1 MIIAID
7 GPAGSGKSVIAKKLS
22 SILNLKY
29 VETGALYRA
38 IAYYILKNNIQNYE
52 NFSFLKDLKIDQKFI
67 NGNARTF
74 LNNEDITDLIRN
86 EEVGN
91 LASIISKYKEVRSF
105 LIDLQ
110 RKLAKDGAIVEGRDI
125 GTVVFPYADYKFF
138 ITASIEERAKRRYE
152 QLKDSGASY
161 EEVLE
166 NIKLRD
172 KFDIER
178 EISPLKISREAFVID
193 TTDLSEDEVISKIL
207 EIINKKLKI
216 GTIISREGQKL
227 VVFSNNKVFRAF
239 PRGKVIKKY
248 QKIYVGDIVIGKLE
262 NEIFII
268 EDIKERRNVIL
279 RPPIANVS
287 KVILLFTI
295 VEPEFSSIQLD
306 KLLCAYE
313 SLGIDI
319 IIAFNKIEI
328 TPKEELEKI
337 ENIYKSCGYDVI
349 GISVKQRINFDKLLS
364 KIKGDLVVLA
374 GPSGVGKSSLIKELT
389 GMDIRIGELSI
400 KTKRGTQTTTE
411 VKLYAIDNETFIAD
425 TPGFSKIDLKL
436 IMKKEDVR
444 NYFREFRNYKCA
456 FSNCLHVKE
465 EGCSVKL
472 ALSNGEISRERYD
485 NYLKILSEF

>member
-38 IAYYILKNNIQNYE
+38 IAYYILKNKIQSYE
-52 NFSFLKDLKIDQKFI
+52 NFSFLKHLKIEQTFMDREV
-67 NGNARTF
+67 RTF
-74 LNNEDITDLIRN
+74 LNGEDITDLIRN

-91 LASIISKYKEVRSF
+91 LASIISRYKEVRDF

-110 RKLAKDGAIVEGRDI
+110 RELAKDGAIVEGRDI

-138 ITASIEERAKRRYE
+138 ITASLQERARRRYE
-152 QLKDSGASY
+152 QLKDKGISY
-161 EEVLE
+161 EEILE

-172 KFDIER
+172 KLDIER

-193 TTDLSEDEVISKIL
+193 TTDLNEDEVVNKIL

-216 GTIISREGQKL
+216 GTIVSREGQKL
-227 VVFSNNKVFRAF
+227 LVFLSNKIFRAF

-262 NEIFII
+262 NDIFII
-268 EDIKERRNVIL
+268 EDIKERKNVIL

-313 SLGIDI
+313 FLGIDI
-319 IIAFNKIEI
+319 VIAFNKIEI
-328 TPKEELEKI
+328 TPKEEFLKI
-337 ENIYKSCGYDVI
+337 EKIYKSCGYDVI

-374 GPSGVGKSSLIKELT
+374 GPSGVGKSSLIRELT
-389 GMDIRIGELSI
+389 GMDIRVGELSI

-411 VKLYAIDNETFIAD
+411 VKLYSIDNDTFIAD

-436 IMKKEDVR
+436 IMKKEDVK

-465 EGCSVKL
+465 EGCAIKL
-472 ALSNGEISRERYD
+472 AISNSEISEQRYQ

>member
-7 GPAGSGKSVIAKKLS
+7 GPAGSGKSAIAKKLS

-38 IAYYILKNNIQNYE
+38 IAYYILKNKIQSYE
-52 NFSFLKDLKIDQKFI
+52 NFSFLENLKIEQKFI
-67 NGNARTF
+67 DGEARTF
-74 LNNEDITDLIRN
+74 LNGEDITDLIRS
-86 EEVGN
+86 EEIGN
-91 LASIISKYKEVRSF
+91 LASIISKYKEVRDF

-110 RKLAKDGAIVEGRDI
+110 RELAKDGAVVEGRDI
-125 GTVVFPYADYKFF
+125 GTVVLPYADYKFF
-138 ITASIEERAKRRYE
+138 ITASLEERARRRYE
-152 QLKDSGASY
+152 QLKDKGISY

-172 KFDIER
+172 KSDIER
-178 EISPLKISREAFVID
+178 EISPLKISRTAFIID
-193 TTDLSEDEVISKIL
+193 TTHLSEDEVINRIS
-207 EIINKKLKI
+207 EIINEKLKI

-227 VVFSNNKVFRAF
+227 LVFSNNEILRAF

-262 NEIFII
+262 NDIFII
-268 EDIKERRNVIL
+268 EDIKERKNVIL
-279 RPPIANVS
+279 RPAIANVS

-313 SLGIDI
+313 FLGIDI

-328 TPKEELEKI
+328 TPKEEFLKI

-349 GISVKQRINFDKLLS
+349 SISVKERINFDKLLS

-411 VKLYAIDNETFIAD
+411 VKLYSIDNETFIVD

-436 IMKKEDVR
+436 IMKKEDIR

-456 FSNCLHVKE
+456 FSDCLHVKE
-465 EGCSVKL
+465 EGCAIKL
-472 ALSNGEISRERYD
+472 ALLNNQISEQRYQ